1 MFIPRGAEEG
11 VPPAGKLAAADKGL
25 GEGLCSEHILCLK
38 EPHRELVGAR
48 DGDAGGQL
56 ALQLDVRQGGVLEYV
71 RVVQHIVGDHV
82 GELALFRIAVGIDP
96 VVHALDLGGVGA
108 VVGELVQPD
117 EFRHGLEGKMIHHKA
132 RQSNGGQ
139 RRAAHGHRK
148 HHGKAPVAELD
159 GGVLFQAVGQCGG
172 TNEEQQQPPR
182 HEQQHLV
189 GAGVLY
195 PGKQHKAHQQLC
207 PCKAGQGRQT
217 AFCGK
222 PQPHSDED
230 EVQQTDAQCLCGQLQ
245 RDAAEVVVRVAP
257 GVVKA

>member
-1 MFIPRGAEEG
+1 
-11 VPPAGKLAAADKGL
+11 
-25 GEGLCSEHILCLK
+25 
-38 EPHRELVGAR
+38 
-48 DGDAGGQL
+48 
-56 ALQLDVRQGGVLEYV
+56 
-71 RVVQHIVGDHV
+71 
-82 GELALFRIAVGIDP
+82 
-96 VVHALDLGGVGA
+96 
-108 VVGELVQPD
+108 
-117 EFRHGLEGKMIHHKA
+117 MIHHKA

-139 RRAAHGHRK
+139 RRAAHGHCK

-217 AFCGK
+217 ALCGK
-222 PQPHSDED
+222 PQPQSDED

-257 GVVKA
+257 SVVKA